1 MSKIVRSVP
10 LTKAKIIRDMEVQ
23 HVDGLKHVEVKQV
36 RGVKSKTGHWTARQ
50 RGAYSYCSTCFV
62 DNV

>member
-23 HVDGLKHVEVKQV
+23 HVDGLKHVEVK
-36 RGVKSKTGHWTARQ
+36 SK
-50 RGAYSYCSTCFV
+50 
-62 DNV
+62 